1 MPDPDD
7 DTWYRNPKPE
17 SQLAPCV
24 GGNGNGDRHD
34 GRLRIEIRLSDEALV
49 LAAANRRHQQKYLIS
64 FSWAVAADG
73 ADHAIGAS
81 PSTGAEQFAI
91 S

>member
-1 MPDPDD
+1 VPDPDD

-49 LAAANRRHQQKYLIS
+49 LAESNRRHEQKYLIS
-64 FSWAVAADG
+64 FSWPVAADG
-73 ADHAIGAS
+73 VDHAIGAS